1 LKGRT
6 VWNKPSIRKT
16 DVYKLIVRLGGK
28 ARWTHL
34 KAHLKELGWGPT
46 TLKQTLDEMVNEGSI
61 MKEAVAGDK
70 GPEIWYSLPKRNSG
84 IWELFHEIAE
94 KSSRVPSFEEMK
106 KALEQKAE
114 GLGKHEREVFLR
126 NALRELVETAAEMY
140 TVSFCLGADELVH
153 KRPGAVTYIDAS
165 LDIVKEATLEI
176 MHLFLEYPEAG
187 RGAVF
192 DALNDIATKYSA
204 GNTIKDFSD

>member
-6 VWNKPSIRKT
+6 VWNNPSIRKT
-16 DVYKLIVRLGGK
+16 DVYKLIVKLGGK
-28 ARWTHL
+28 ARWTHF

-46 TLKQTLDEMVNEGSI
+46 TLKQTLDKMVNEGSI
-61 MKEAVAGDK
+61 MKEAVAGNK
-70 GPEIWYSLPKRNSG
+70 GPEIWYRLPKRNSG
-84 IWELFHEIAE
+84 IWELFREIVE
-94 KSSRVPSFEEMK
+94 KSSRVPSFEEIK

-114 GLGKHEREVFLR
+114 GLVEHEREEFLR
-126 NALRELVETAAEMY
+126 DALRELVETAAEMY

-165 LDIVKEATLEI
+165 LDLVKQATLEI

-187 RGAVF
+187 TGAVV
-192 DALNDIATKYSA
+192 DALNDIAAKYSA
-204 GNTIKDFSD
+204 GNTIKDFID